1 MKLLLLTIITLQK
14 IKAEK
19 ITLKLKI
26 IIILTPSFIVNMR
39 LTYFAW
45 HNYLCICLI
54 TPEVQKTKS
63 ISHQFGY
70 SWD

>member
-45 HNYLCICLI
+45 HNIIIIYAFA
-54 TPEVQKTKS
+54 S
-63 ISHQFGY
+63 
-70 SWD
+70 